1 MKRIFIALLFFTTF
15 LQGKTQTNNVVK
27 TVVDATTHQPIEG
40 VIVQLLPS
48 QKTVVS
54 NTVGNFYF
62 NKNDVKYLQFSFIG
76 YETKQISIDEVLKN
90 NFIYLTPQRVQL
102 QDVTVVGKTGEEYK
116 TISKTDIKLRGINNS

>member
-48 QKTVVS
+48 QKTVLATRLVI
-54 NTVGNFYF
+54 
-62 NKNDVKYLQFSFIG
+62 FI
-76 YETKQISIDEVLKN
+76 L
-90 NFIYLTPQRVQL
+90 
-102 QDVTVVGKTGEEYK
+102 
-116 TISKTDIKLRGINNS
+116 IKMM

>member
-48 QKTVVS
+48 QK
-54 NTVGNFYF
+54 
-62 NKNDVKYLQFSFIG
+62 L
-76 YETKQISIDEVLKN
+76 
-90 NFIYLTPQRVQL
+90 
-102 QDVTVVGKTGEEYK
+102 
-116 TISKTDIKLRGINNS
+116 